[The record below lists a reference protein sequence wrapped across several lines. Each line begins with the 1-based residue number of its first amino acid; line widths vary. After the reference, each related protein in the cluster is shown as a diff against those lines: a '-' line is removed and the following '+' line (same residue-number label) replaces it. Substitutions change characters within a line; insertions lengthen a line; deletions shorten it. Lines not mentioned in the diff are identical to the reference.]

1 MTPHRVETRECETQK
16 AELVFLGKFWDVVRA
31 EQAVNM
37 LQALARSV
45 R

>member
-31 EQAVNM
+31 EQVGNM
-37 LQALARSV
+37 LQA
-45 R
+45 